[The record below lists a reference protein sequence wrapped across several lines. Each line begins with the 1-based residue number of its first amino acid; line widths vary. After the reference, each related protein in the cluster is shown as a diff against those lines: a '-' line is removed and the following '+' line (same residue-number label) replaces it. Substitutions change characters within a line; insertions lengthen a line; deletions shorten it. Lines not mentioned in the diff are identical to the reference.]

1 MLPSNAK
8 IHSQKHIDKIVKP
21 LARYILKKPIIKPK
35 KSPRI
40 DSGAPGAILLLFSSL
55 WFLGIKENG
64 RHYYWS
70 LILWSISKRS
80 GLLSYAI
87 GLPLGLLHFNFKK
100 FAWAK

>member
-1 MLPSNAK
+1 
-8 IHSQKHIDKIVKP
+8 
-21 LARYILKKPIIKPK
+21 LARYIIKQTSIIKPK

-70 LILWSISKRS
+70 LILWSIFKRP
-80 GLLSYAI
+80 GLLPYAI
-87 GLPLGLLHFNFKK
+87 GLLLGLLHFKTL
-100 FAWAK
+100 AWAKQYNSYYRES